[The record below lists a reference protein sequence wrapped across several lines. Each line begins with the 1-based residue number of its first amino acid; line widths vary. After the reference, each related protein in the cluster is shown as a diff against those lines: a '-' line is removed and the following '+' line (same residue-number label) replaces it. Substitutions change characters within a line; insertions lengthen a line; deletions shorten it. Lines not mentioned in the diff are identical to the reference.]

1 MNRLRSFT
9 ALGALSLALAG
20 CATAG
25 PDYTPPEHAVANTQ
39 AAKGAFDSGNDP
51 AFAQADLPAR
61 WWHLYEDP
69 RLDSLIEDALDANAD
84 LRVAEANVL
93 KAEGAV
99 REEAG
104 NEGLGTEIGAAAT
117 QERNYSLRS
126 AGTNL
131 PGVLT
136 GNLGLSLTYPLDLH
150 GKLKRGIEASMADRE
165 AREAARDAVRIAVAA
180 ATAKAYADVC
190 AANYQIATVRKV
202 IDLQKQTLD
211 ATTRLMKGGRGTS
224 FDVSRSQTAVD
235 ASTASLPGYY
245 ARRKGA
251 LYLLATLLGRAPA
264 DYPRDVESC
273 ASLPVLSQPMPI
285 GDGAAL
291 IRRRP
296 DIREAERKIAADTA
310 RIGVATADLYPSVT
324 LAGGLA
330 VFNQAKNLP
339 KEESLSFGLGPLLSW
354 SWPYLKQTHA
364 RIDQANA
371 QVKSDLAQFDAT
383 VLDALR
389 STETALDGYARDRE
403 KATALEKAAKS
414 AGVSAQQADKL
425 FRYGRGDFLS
435 LLSAQSALAS
445 AQVNH
450 AAAQAA
456 LVDDQISVFLALG
469 GGWQK
474 DQAEAAS
481 AADAAQAAGTA
492 AQAEPASAE
501 KAKDQPAS

>member
-1 MNRLRSFT
+1 MRSLHSFV
-9 ALGALSLALAG
+9 ALGALTLALAG

-25 PDYTPPEHAVANTQ
+25 PDYTPPEHAIANSPS
-39 AAKGAFDSGNDP
+39 AKAAFDSGNDP
-51 AFAQADLPAR
+51 AFVQAPLPDR

-69 RLDSLIEDALDANAD
+69 RLDDLIEEALAANAD

-93 KAEGAV
+93 KAEGAL

-104 NEGLGTEIGAAAT
+104 NEGLSTAVSAGVT

-126 AGTNL
+126 ANTNL

-136 GNLGLSLTYPLDLH
+136 GVLGLSFTYPLDLH
-150 GKLKRGIEASMADRE
+150 GKLKRGIEASQADRE
-165 AREAARDAVRIAVAA
+165 AREAARDAVRITVAA

-190 AANYQIATVRKV
+190 ATNYQIATVRKV
-202 IDLQKQTLD
+202 IELQEQTLD

-235 ASTASLPGYY
+235 TSKASLPGYY

-251 LYLLATLLGRAPA
+251 LYMLATLLGRAPA
-264 DYPRDVESC
+264 DYPKDVESC
-273 ASLPVLSQPMPI
+273 SELPTLSQPMPI

-310 RIGVATADLYPSVT
+310 RIGVVTADLYPSIDI
-324 LAGGLA
+324 AGGLMA
-330 VFNQAKNLP
+330 FNQAKNLP
-339 KEESLSFGLGPLLSW
+339 KQESLSFGLGPLLSW
-354 SWPYLKQTHA
+354 SWPYHRQTEA

-371 QVKSDLAQFDAT
+371 QVKADLAQFDST
-383 VLDALR
+383 VLTALR
-389 STETALDGYARDRE
+389 TTETALDGYARDRE
-403 KATALEKAAKS
+403 KATALGKAAQS
-414 AGVSAQQADKL
+414 AGVSAGQANKL

-445 AQVNH
+445 AQVSH

-469 GGWQK
+469 GGWQR
-474 DQAEAAS
+474 QAQDSQVA
-481 AADAAQAAGTA
+481 
-492 AQAEPASAE
+492 AEPAATQPSGGSD
-501 KAKDQPAS
+501 AKVAPTS